1 VSLDLTHLDSS
12 TRGYMIAELNADL
25 GNGTLYRSPQLSEEG
40 LQVYSQL
47 LRAAL
52 LTGTDA
58 SFAVALSANNAI
70 RPLGRWQHSKE
81 IGATD
86 ALASATAILAERE
99 FHRFYIRGLCCRAL
113 KHGIDV
119 LVIYRA
125 RPADHGR
132 TPADSMIGLRIDV
145 RSLLEDLRG
154 AFRSLPPHGLPQCRD
169 PGLSVRFPDECL
181 PPGADAEAALHVAIR
196 L

>member
-1 VSLDLTHLDSS
+1 VSLDLTHLDPS

-99 FHRFYIRGLCCRAL
+99 FHRFYIRGLCRRAIAQ
-113 KHGIDV
+113 GV
-119 LVIYRA
+119 QNLVIYRA
-125 RPADHGR
+125 RPTELGR
-132 TPADSMIGLRIDV
+132 KSSDAMVGVQITAS
-145 RSLLEDLRG
+145 SLLEDLRG
-154 AFRSLPPHGLPQCRD
+154 SFRSLPPPGLPQCHD
-169 PGLSVRFPDECL
+169 PGLSVRFP
-181 PPGADAEAALHVAIR
+181 
-196 L
+196 